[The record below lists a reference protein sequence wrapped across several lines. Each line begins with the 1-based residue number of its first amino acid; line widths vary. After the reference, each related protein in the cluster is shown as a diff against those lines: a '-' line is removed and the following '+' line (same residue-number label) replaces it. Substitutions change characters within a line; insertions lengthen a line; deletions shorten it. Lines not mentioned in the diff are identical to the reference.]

1 MFVVAACIFQC
12 NVNLKIP
19 VMKVVKFED
28 LIAWQKAQDL
38 AVKIYS
44 AFEQTK
50 DLAFKNQTRSAA
62 ISVSNNIAEGFDS
75 KSKKEFM
82 RFLGIARNSSN
93 EVESMCYL
101 AERLNYIEVPQ
112 KDNLLLF
119 CEEAT
124 GMIAG

>member
-1 MFVVAACIFQC
+1 MFKRKNGCIVC
-12 NVNLKIP
+12 
-19 VMKVVKFED
+19 
-28 LIAWQKAQDL
+28 
-38 AVKIYS
+38 
-44 AFEQTK
+44 QTTQPFNY
-50 DLAFKNQTRSAA
+50 LTITTNTRMSFHAIRSAA